1 MKTEELISKQ
11 KFTPLFIN
19 QSQLQM
25 MLSVNGGK
33 AHNYTVVDMIE
44 NGELPEPKNVGRMK
58 IWSVS
63 IICETLGL
71 TKEDIFSFLDQHECA

>member
-1 MKTEELISKQ
+1 MGTEELINKQ
-11 KFTPLFIN
+11 KFTPLFVN

-33 AHNYTVVDMIE
+33 AHNYTVVEMVE

-58 IWSVS
+58 IWSIS
-63 IICETLGL
+63 IICEALGL
-71 TKEDIFSFLDQHECA
+71 TKEDIFSFLDQHKCA